1 MHVDLSLKFANKF
14 YSMSLVRWLI
24 LGLFV
29 CQSAVLFGQDT
40 MAVHTPF
47 SSNAITVKNET
58 SDIGFSGFYRFLG
71 FVRNQESTFPNNSG
85 KTTAILVGDLYREP
99 MLLLKFNGMTR
110 DKISFGTDFMI
121 NSVYKGPSEELN
133 QSLTLNLGLN
143 LRTSLYTD
151 FGNFTIK
158 SGGVSWYRQSRL
170 TVWGNRS
177 FNRMSI
183 YERRPQTPLTKRT
196 GDRTRNITTVD

>member
-1 MHVDLSLKFANKF
+1 MPTNFIRCP
-14 YSMSLVRWLI
+14 LVRWLI
-24 LGLFV
+24 LGLFI

-58 SDIGFSGFYRFLG
+58 SDIGFSGFLQGFRFCTKPRKTL
-71 FVRNQESTFPNNSG
+71 FQTTVV
-85 KTTAILVGDLYREP
+85 KTTAILIGDLYREP

-170 TVWGNRS
+170 TVWG
-177 FNRMSI
+177 
-183 YERRPQTPLTKRT
+183 
-196 GDRTRNITTVD
+196 